1 MTEAE
6 YAPLL
11 AQLPGWSV
19 ERDKRLVR
27 SFRFPTYPRTIA
39 FVNAV
44 AAVAEEEGHHPNLSV
59 AWGKVGVTLWTHLID
74 GLTDN
79 DFILAAKIDRIF
91 QAEAGLPAAQPA

>member
-1 MTEAE
+1 MDLSDRTCVACEGGVPPLTEAE

-59 AWGKVGVTLWTHLID
+59 AWGKVGVTL
-74 GLTDN
+74 
-79 DFILAAKIDRIF
+79 
-91 QAEAGLPAAQPA
+91 